1 VDAVLQAIEA
11 WDEDADDITGG
22 AGDAAGDASGNGTA
36 GNGTTSVNNPRCRP
50 GDGRLKIVN
59 R

>member
-1 VDAVLQAIEA
+1 VLQAIEA
-11 WDEDADDITGG
+11 WDEDADDTTGG

-36 GNGTTSVNNPRCRP
+36 GNGTASVKNPSCRP
-50 GDGRLKIVN
+50 GGGRLKIVN